1 MPTLRFSTLTIL
13 VVLSAGLLLMGQKAV
28 APQAA
33 QARSHA
39 AAGADAHLQ
48 MLSQKLNLTD
58 DQKTELKPI
67 LKVQEQQLKAIY
79 GDTSL
84 SPEQKAAKKKSLHE
98 SFLEQINAVL
108 TPEQQAKLK

>member
-13 VVLSAGLLLMGQKAV
+13 VVLSACLLLGGQKAL

-33 QARSHA
+33 PATRHA
-39 AAGADAHLQ
+39 ATGADAHLQ

-58 DQKTELKPI
+58 DQKAELKP
-67 LKVQEQQLKAIY
+67 LLQAQEQQLKAVY

-84 SPEQKAAKKKSLHE
+84 SQEQKAAKKKALHE